1 MITDAVR
8 TEYERRFALYDTDGD
23 GYLTVQDFTDR
34 ARVLTDA
41 VGEPADSAK
50 ARALGAGMRHT
61 FEQLAALA
69 QVEAT
74 GRLNQEQFVAAF
86 TRAGASG
93 SLGQIVGPSIAA
105 TVALADADGDG
116 VVSQEDFAAVHRAAG
131 YSAAQAAQAFA
142 ALDHDGDGRLLVDA
156 LPGTPGE

>member
-1 MITDAVR
+1 MITDALR
-8 TEYERRFALYDTDGD
+8 AEYEHRFSTYDTDGD
-23 GYLTVQDFTDR
+23 GYLTAQDFTDR

-69 QVEAT
+69 QIDAT
-74 GRLNQEQFVAAF
+74 GRLNREQFVEAF
-86 TRAGASG
+86 TRAGELG
-93 SLGQIVGPSIAA
+93 SLGRVVGPSIAA

-116 VVSQEDFAAVHRAAG
+116 VVSRDDFAVVHRAAG
-131 YSAAQAAQAFA
+131 YSAAQAEEAFA
-142 ALDHDGDGRLLVDA
+142 ALDRDGDGRLLVEA
-156 LPGTPGE
+156 WPSAAPE